1 MRSAKACGTSTVRRR
16 SCEGCPP
23 GAGCTAALQEYGRST
38 PEATQKIA
46 RSSARPRLR
55 PVGSNRLSQ
64 PRIGPGEAEAIF
76 AFIPPSAVEIID
88 TWYVTGLRA
97 TGTQDL
103 RVDAVFVPEHMVG
116 HATMG
121 AHRAG
126 FAQVPPVV
134 LGLARRAIEEFTQL
148 AQTKQSAFGRP
159 RLAEQVQAQ
168 TGVARAEAL
177 VRAARTYWY
186 NELETLWYEAV
197 QIGRAHV

>member
-1 MRSAKACGTSTVRRR
+1 M
-16 SCEGCPP
+16 
-23 GAGCTAALQEYGRST
+23 
-38 PEATQKIA
+38 
-46 RSSARPRLR
+46 
-55 PVGSNRLSQ
+55 
-64 PRIGPGEAEAIF
+64 
-76 AFIPPSAVEIID
+76 EIID

-177 VRAARTYWY
+177 VRAARTYWH
-186 NELETLWYEAV
+186 NELETLWCEAV
-197 QIGRAHV
+197 RHAPMSSALRASQRIASLLPTEHCVAAVDVLYHLAGSSAVFQSSPLERCFRDVHTAAQHFQVQEGRWETNGRVLFGLDAGSPVL